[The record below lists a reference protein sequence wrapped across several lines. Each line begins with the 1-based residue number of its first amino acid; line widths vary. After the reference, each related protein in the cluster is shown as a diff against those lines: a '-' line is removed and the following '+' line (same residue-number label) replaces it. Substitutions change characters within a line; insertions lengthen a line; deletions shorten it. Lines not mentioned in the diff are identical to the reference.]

1 MVVYLGT
8 LIVISQAIS
17 PMIELIENF
26 KVPLGAALQVQGPV
40 TVARI
45 IVAQPPASWPASLAY
60 IRWANASTPENALFI
75 EEAPSQPDTPVFRRL
90 ERLRLLELRADK
102 PMTYY
107 YIDAEV
113 VASSDLKSMEDR
125 IRSSDLR
132 EEALKLD
139 YVKRVRPP
147 LYYVS
152 RTGSKDGWGK
162 PVYSDRWVIV
172 YALSYP
178 N

>member
-26 KVPLGAALQVQGPV
+26 KVPLGAALQVQGAL

-45 IVAQPPASWPASLAY
+45 IVAQPPPGWPASLAY
-60 IRWANASTPENALFI
+60 IRWANAFTPENALFI
-75 EEAPSQPDTPVFRRL
+75 EEAPNQPDTPVFRRL
-90 ERLRLLELRADK
+90 ERMRLLELRADQ

-113 VASSDLKSMEDR
+113 LASSDLKSMEDR